1 MTQATG
7 GYRAG
12 YAREEQVTGEGVAVE
27 LPVAGIV
34 PRIGARLIDAVA
46 TVVAGVALWLV
57 AGWLGIGS
65 QSDAVQRTV
74 LILILVLL
82 TVAIPT
88 AVETATR
95 GKSLGKLALGLRTVR
110 DDGGPV
116 TGRQSLGRALTAWVE
131 IWTTFGAP
139 AVICAILTPRAQRIG
154 DLMTGTYVIAERF
167 AVRLSPPPFGPPQ
180 LMEWARQADIAALPS
195 GLSLAIRQFLD
206 RAGQMHPQAR
216 DELGAQLLADALRQV
231 SPMPPPGW
239 HREYVL
245 AAILD
250 ERRRRDGLRLAREQ
264 ALRDRVLGARV
275 D

>member
-27 LPVAGIV
+27 LPVAGV
-34 PRIGARLIDAVA
+34 VFRVGARLIDTLA
-46 TVVAGVALWLV
+46 TVVAGVLLWLV
-57 AGWLGIGS
+57 ATWLGVENTSG
-65 QSDAVQRTV
+65 AVQRIVV
-74 LILILVLL
+74 LLILVLL

-110 DDGGPV
+110 DDGGPI

-131 IWTTFGAP
+131 IWVSLGGP
-139 AVICAILTPRAQRIG
+139 ALICAILTPRGQRIG

-167 AVRLSPPPFGPPQ
+167 AVRMSSPPFGPPA
-180 LMEWARQADIAALPS
+180 LMAWARQADIAALPS

-206 RAGQMHPQAR
+206 RAAQMHPAAR
-216 DELGAQLLADALRQV
+216 DQLGAQLLGDALRRV
-231 SPMPPPGW
+231 APMPPPGW

-250 ERRRRDGLRLAREQ
+250 ERRRRDALRLGREQ
-264 ALRDRVLGARV
+264 SLRDRYVGRGE